1 MVTTKGEKLYQTR
14 KAKNYTRADIA
25 KLTGINDKLLFKYEK
40 DIITN
45 IPLEN
50 LEKLCTIYGI
60 SPSYIVGWENPD
72 SLSPSCDNSTKG
84 VKIPLLGRVV
94 AGVPLE
100 AIENIE
106 GYEEITPALAAK
118 GSYFALRVTGKSME
132 PFFLE
137 NDIVIVRKTKSIESG
152 AIAIVLVNGNEA
164 TVKKVKIQENGVTL
178 IGFNTS
184 VYEPHFYNSEEVKTL
199 PLEII
204 GQVVESK
211 RILVNV

>member
-1 MVTTKGEKLYQTR
+1 MNFKDRLNEALIMRNMNAAELARTSGVNEGAISQYRKGNY
-14 KAKNYTRADIA
+14 KANQY
-25 KLTGINDKLLFKYEK
+25 
-40 DIITN
+40 
-45 IPLEN
+45 N
-50 LEKLCTIYGI
+50 LEKMAKALGVSIPWLMGANI
-60 SPSYIVGWENPD
+60 DSPLPINK
-72 SLSPSCDNSTKG
+72 NNFTKG

-118 GSYFALRVTGKSME
+118 GSYFALRVMGKSME

-137 NDIVIVRKTKSIESG
+137 NDIVIVRKTKAIESG
-152 AIAIVLVNGNEA
+152 AIAIVLVNGSDA
-164 TVKKVKIQENGVTL
+164 TVKKVKIQDNGVTL

>member
-1 MVTTKGEKLYQTR
+1 MNFKDRLNEALIMRNMNAAELARTSGVNEGAISQYRKGNY
-14 KAKNYTRADIA
+14 KANQY
-25 KLTGINDKLLFKYEK
+25 
-40 DIITN
+40 
-45 IPLEN
+45 N
-50 LEKLCTIYGI
+50 LEKMAKALGVSIPWLMGANI
-60 SPSYIVGWENPD
+60 DSPLPINK
-72 SLSPSCDNSTKG
+72 DNFTKG

-118 GSYFALRVTGKSME
+118 GSYFALRVMGKSME

-137 NDIVIVRKTKSIESG
+137 NDIVIVRKTKAIESG
-152 AIAIVLVNGNEA
+152 AIAIVLVNGSDA
-164 TVKKVKIQENGVTL
+164 TVKKVKIQDNGVTL